1 MLSIRLQI
9 NKLYAIFD
17 IYLFSNRYEIL
28 RSSLRRATVAI
39 ILFLK
44 GIAAVITIAFI
55 AVAVA
60 GFSEWVQGQRV
71 SILINIYRQ

>member
-1 MLSIRLQI
+1 M
-9 NKLYAIFD
+9 KYFAA
-17 IYLFSNRYEIL
+17 LFAL
-28 RSSLRRATVAI
+28 

-44 GIAAVITIAFI
+44 GIAAVITITFI